1 MTDSVSYYRLVAR
14 VSPAAR
20 LSEVAR
26 AARVVFTDKGYKRA
40 LISDVTDELG
50 LSHGAIYGYVESK
63 AALFHLAVL
72 SAIGIDWD
80 EVDLSVP
87 VPTVPLSEVFV
98 RLGQWSPETTFP
110 ELDAGLR
117 RPRTTAAGEEFTAI
131 IDECYGAIQRNR
143 RLLTLI
149 ERCAV
154 DIPELAELYFRTWRR
169 DLVSDLAKYL
179 SRRIGAGILRPV
191 PNAATAARFII
202 ETIAWFA
209 MHRKRDPD
217 SFMISDDDARTTVR
231 TLLANAFVPEM
242 PPVGQSGDMT
252 PGSGRPT

>member
-1 MTDSVSYYRLVAR
+1 MAR
-14 VSPAAR
+14 ASPAAR

-26 AARVVFTDKGYKRA
+26 AARVVFTEKGYKRA

-72 SAIGIDWD
+72 SAIGVDWD
-80 EVDLSVP
+80 EVDLPVP

-98 RLGQWSPETTFP
+98 RLTQWSP

-117 RPRTTAAGEEFTAI
+117 RRRTAAAGDEFTAI
-131 IDECYGAIQRNR
+131 IDECYGAIERHR
-143 RLLTLI
+143 RLLTLL
-149 ERCAV
+149 ERCAA

-179 SRRIGAGILRPV
+179 SRRIGAGSLRPV
-191 PNAATAARFII
+191 PNVATAARFIV
-202 ETIAWFA
+202 ETMAWFA

-231 TLLANAFVPEM
+231 TLLANAFVPET
-242 PPVGQSGDMT
+242 PAGGRSGAGSAGQ
-252 PGSGRPT
+252 GRRTT